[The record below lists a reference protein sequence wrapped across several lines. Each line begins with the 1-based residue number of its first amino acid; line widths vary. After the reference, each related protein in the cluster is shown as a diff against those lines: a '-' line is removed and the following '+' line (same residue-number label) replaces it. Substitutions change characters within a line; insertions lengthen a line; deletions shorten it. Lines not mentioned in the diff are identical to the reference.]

1 MRNLLREAFYWKWRL
16 VGHVGP
22 ALPARGPERLTVLV
36 PAYHEKR
43 SRNIAPLVHASLQC
57 GFVDRVVISNHNP
70 ATSLTA
76 LVPTRDP
83 RVTLIEQGVRRGCGH
98 IWNVISEQPGE
109 FFLVIDD
116 DQLLYP
122 AQIAALFDALVA
134 DPSSPHG
141 LCGGRTGGVY
151 LERCEAEVEVLFNV
165 YAVTREHVARFHALS
180 QQLVETGAVQPDEI
194 EHRCD
199 DLVISRCGS
208 GPARIH
214 DAGFILRCRT
224 GGMEGVAIFKE
235 PGFEDVRARV
245 EQALSFRS
253 ENLEV
258 RR

>member
-16 VGHVGP
+16 NGHVGP
-22 ALPARGPERLTVLV
+22 GLPARGPERLTVLV

-70 ATSLTA
+70 ATSLAA

-83 RVTLIEQGVRRGCGH
+83 RVALIEQGVRRGCGH

-122 AQIAALFDALVA
+122 AQIAALFDALVSA
-134 DPSSPHG
+134 PSSPHG

-165 YAVTREHVARFHALS
+165 YAVTRAHVGRFHALS
-180 QQLVETGAVQPDEI
+180 QQLVATGAVRADEI

-208 GPARIH
+208 TPARIH

-235 PGFEDVRARV
+235 PGFD
-245 EQALSFRS
+245 
-253 ENLEV
+253 EV
-258 RR
+258 RERVTRALGPNREL